1 MQKYP
6 GWKLFLEMCQSTT
19 SPKELD
25 RFLSFFLTP
34 EEVDNMNKRVLL
46 VQALLQNEKPQRDI
60 AKDLQVSIS
69 KITRGSNGLKMI
81 DEPLKYFLKQHLTEE
96 G

>member
-1 MQKYP
+1 MQKHP

-19 SPKELD
+19 TPKELD
-25 RFLSFFLTP
+25 RLLSFFLTP

-46 VQALLQNEKPQRDI
+46 VQSLLQNKQSQRDI

-81 DEPLKYFLKQHLTEE
+81 DESLKHFLKQHLTHEV
-96 G
+96 

>member
-1 MQKYP
+1 MQKHL

-19 SPKELD
+19 TPKELD
-25 RFLSFFLTP
+25 RLFSFFLTP

-46 VQALLQNEKPQRDI
+46 VQSLLQDKQSQRDI
-60 AKDLQVSIS
+60 AKNLQVSIS

-81 DEPLKYFLKQHLTEE
+81 DEPLKHFLKQHLTEE
-96 G
+96 A